1 MSKCIDPKGKILAAV
16 GNLEFDGHRTRLD
29 GFCERMHELGFDNG
43 QIEIVE
49 TFNDYHTTYRKVLE
63 SLSHCPNLSAIYMA
77 NQSVAGCTEAI
88 HAATPK
94 ARIRVICHDISES
107 TKRLLRSGD
116 VDLAISQDI
125 YQQGYLPL
133 ILLRDL
139 LQKGKSPAA
148 QQPGSN
154 ISIFCAENL

>member
-1 MSKCIDPKGKILAAV
+1 MAKVEDCP
-16 GNLEFDGHRTRLD
+16 
-29 GFCERMHELGFDNG
+29 GF
-43 QIEIVE
+43 E
-49 TFNDYHTTYRKVLE
+49 TFGADVKAARKAKHLTRKALE
-63 SLSHCPNLSAIYMA
+63 SLSRCPDLSAIYMA

-94 ARIRVICHDISES
+94 TRIQVICHDISES

>member
-1 MSKCIDPKGKILAAV
+1 MAKVEDCP
-16 GNLEFDGHRTRLD
+16 
-29 GFCERMHELGFDNG
+29 GF
-43 QIEIVE
+43 E
-49 TFNDYHTTYRKVLE
+49 TFGADVKAARKAKHLTRKVLE
-63 SLSHCPNLSAIYMA
+63 SLSRCPDLSAIYMA

-94 ARIRVICHDISES
+94 TRIQVICHDISES

>member
-1 MSKCIDPKGKILAAV
+1 MAKVEDCP
-16 GNLEFDGHRTRLD
+16 
-29 GFCERMHELGFDNG
+29 GF
-43 QIEIVE
+43 E
-49 TFNDYHTTYRKVLE
+49 TFGADVKAARKAKHLTRKALE
-63 SLSHCPNLSAIYMA
+63 SLSRCPDLSAIYMA

-94 ARIRVICHDISES
+94 TRIRVICHDISES